1 MTDDDLDEIHKQMRS
16 LRKKLR
22 KLKKETI
29 EEVKEPP
36 AAIVVNTA
44 QDLENDKENGKCT
57 NILAKSPSD
66 EPSREEGEIA

>member
-1 MTDDDLDEIHKQMRS
+1 MSKRKVTDDDLDEMNKQMRS

-36 AAIVVNTA
+36 AAIVINKA
-44 QDLENDKENGKCT
+44 QDLEKDKENGK
-57 NILAKSPSD
+57 
-66 EPSREEGEIA
+66 